1 MVKRLDMVLELCCM
15 LVAEFTK
22 VHGVMTE
29 DMVLLMKNIKM
40 EMFFK
45 ENSEK
50 VDLMDKAKE
59 FGQILVK
66 FIKANGFKD

>member
-1 MVKRLDMVLELCCM
+1 
-15 LVAEFTK
+15 
-22 VHGVMTE
+22 MTE
-29 DMVLLMKNIKM
+29 EMVLLTKNIRM

-59 FGQILVK
+59 FGQILVR
-66 FIKANGFKD
+66 FIMANGFKA